1 MSLSKVIKAKDCGPN
16 PVTPF
21 DFTQMDIGNGQFLKN
36 GRYQE
41 TEAAAKRFQSD
52 PIAEI
57 EATIQNRLLDAE
69 RKAQELEEEAYRKG
83 YAQGQKDGFEIG
95 QKSMAIVRDHLE
107 KLLYGLAGFPG
118 QLFAEYREWS
128 INTCLEISRHV
139 VRRELAG
146 DIEPLIQLID
156 SLLKQAEAG
165 YSLAIHINPNDLDL
179 LEKQLDFQQFIAAL
193 ERTLHFKADPQL
205 ERGGCRM
212 ETDIQ
217 LLDASIEQQF
227 TLIENAIR
235 TEQSL
240 PDSNSP

>member
-107 KLLYGLAGFPG
+107 KLLYSLAGFPE
-118 QLFAEYREWS
+118 QLFAEYREWI
-128 INTCLEISRHV
+128 INTCLAISRHV

-156 SLLKQAEAG
+156 SLLKQAAEG
-165 YSLAIHINPNDLDL
+165 YSMAIHVNPNDLDL